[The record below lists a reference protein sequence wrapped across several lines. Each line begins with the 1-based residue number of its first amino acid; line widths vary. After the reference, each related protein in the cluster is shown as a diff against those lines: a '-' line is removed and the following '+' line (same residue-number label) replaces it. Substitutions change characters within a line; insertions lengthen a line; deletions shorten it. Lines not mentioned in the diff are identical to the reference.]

1 MRPIKTAKRKV
12 VAAMALLV
20 VSLLYISFY
29 LRVDDVSCERYKNS
43 RGLSDIFLE
52 AISNSSESV
61 LGSWRYMNNK
71 YGILLNGIALEITK
85 NPKDYIV
92 NAIDVIA
99 GEGYDQ
105 TQKMFTVILMQNL
118 PIREYM
124 CFMDVANR
132 SFEKGIIDKEVV
144 RFAILPDV
152 NVHGASL
159 YYWWLPDWRKRFLK
173 NADYLFDKNMINDV
187 LSGDYF
193 FYSLRE

>member
-71 YGILLNGIALEITK
+71 YGILLNGIALEISK

-99 GEGYDQ
+99 GE
-105 TQKMFTVILMQNL
+105 
-118 PIREYM
+118 
-124 CFMDVANR
+124 
-132 SFEKGIIDKEVV
+132 ID
-144 RFAILPDV
+144 F
-152 NVHGASL
+152 
-159 YYWWLPDWRKRFLK
+159 
-173 NADYLFDKNMINDV
+173 
-187 LSGDYF
+187 
-193 FYSLRE
+193 